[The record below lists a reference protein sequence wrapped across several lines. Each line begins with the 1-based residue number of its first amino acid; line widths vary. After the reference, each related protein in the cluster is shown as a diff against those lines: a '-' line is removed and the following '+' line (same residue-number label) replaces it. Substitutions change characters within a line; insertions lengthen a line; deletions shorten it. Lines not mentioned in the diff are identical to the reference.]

1 MKAVYLAH
9 MVLCV
14 CDCGRYNIY
23 SRLISGGTFLCVAL
37 PWREFTM
44 TKSFEVKNVA
54 AWLRG
59 LSLKRCLGYGIV
71 LALFGLIVYRAAHQS
86 IAHDE
91 AVSYNL
97 FAAFG
102 PQTILL
108 TFHSN
113 NHTLG
118 TFLMWLSTTLFGLSV
133 FAVRLPALLGAL
145 IYLSSAERLCN
156 LAFKKTAFYALALLV
171 LTASPFLLDYLSM
184 ARGYSLALGFML
196 LAVYYAWKRAVSVSP
211 AGLLHEAMISIVVAL
226 SVSANL
232 SFAFPNAALLLACA
246 VLVVLRYVR
255 KELSGRKLLL
265 KILMLGL
272 PGGMCYFLTTPSI
285 INFSRDTLYYGTG
298 SWRRTIESLF
308 TELFDGFRPALLPV
322 RWQEPVG
329 NLAQAL
335 PYGFAILVVAALFV
349 LLPKVARPLFSGPA
363 PEPADVL
370 WALLLLDLV
379 FSVLLLSAA
388 RLFFGSLLP
397 RERTGIYLVPLFL
410 LLLCL
415 SVAGC
420 QKPGWQRVLRVAGQ
434 ACLVLSVA
442 YFGLSLRVSSFR
454 ETPYDSGMGET
465 FQALMKAL
473 EQYPG
478 SRVAADWLFQPSLN
492 FYRTMYR
499 VKGLNR
505 FTRRAVYSDYR
516 LLILLPS
523 DDTDRQYIHTHRVKV
538 LYTNPDSGAV
548 LLLNNPS
555 K

>member
-1 MKAVYLAH
+1 
-9 MVLCV
+9 
-14 CDCGRYNIY
+14 
-23 SRLISGGTFLCVAL
+23 
-37 PWREFTM
+37 M
-44 TKSFEVKNVA
+44 TKSFAVKDVP

-71 LALFGLIVYRAAHQS
+71 LVLFGLVAYRAAHQS

-91 AVSYNL
+91 AISYNL

-102 PQTILL
+102 PKTILL

-113 NHTLG
+113 NHTLN
-118 TFLMWLSTTLFGLSV
+118 TFLMWLSTVLFGLSV

-171 LTASPFLLDYLSM
+171 LATSPFLLDYLTM
-184 ARGYSLALGFML
+184 ARGYSLALGFMM
-196 LAVYYAWKRAVSVSP
+196 LALYYAWKQAVSASP
-211 AGLLHEAMISIVVAL
+211 GGLFHEVMISIVVAL

-232 SFAFPNAALLLACA
+232 SFAFPNAALLMAYALLA
-246 VLVVLRYVR
+246 VFRTVR
-255 KELSGRKLLL
+255 KELSGRQLTLKVLL
-265 KILMLGL
+265 LGL
-272 PGGMCYFLTTPSI
+272 PGGVCYFLTTPSI
-285 INFSRDTLYYGTG
+285 INFSPDTLYFGTG
-298 SWRRTIESLF
+298 SWRRTIESLV
-308 TELFDGFRPALLPV
+308 TELFDDFRPALLPV
-322 RWQEPVG
+322 HWQELVG

-349 LLPKVARPLFSGPA
+349 LLPRVARPLFSGPA

-370 WALLLLDLV
+370 WVLVLLDLA
-379 FSVLLLSAA
+379 FTILLLSAA

-415 SVAGC
+415 SVAGF
-420 QKPGWQRVLRVAGQ
+420 QKPGWQRVLLVAGQ
-434 ACLVLSVA
+434 ACLVLSVV
-442 YFGLSLRVSSFR
+442 YFGLSLRVNSFR

-473 EQYPG
+473 GQYPG
-478 SRVAADWLFQPSLN
+478 SRVAADWVFEPTLN
-492 FYRTMYR
+492 FYRIMYK
-499 VKGLNR
+499 VKNLKH

-523 DDTDRQYIHTHRVKV
+523 RSADRVYLHSHSTRI

-548 LLLNNPS
+548 LVLNNIS